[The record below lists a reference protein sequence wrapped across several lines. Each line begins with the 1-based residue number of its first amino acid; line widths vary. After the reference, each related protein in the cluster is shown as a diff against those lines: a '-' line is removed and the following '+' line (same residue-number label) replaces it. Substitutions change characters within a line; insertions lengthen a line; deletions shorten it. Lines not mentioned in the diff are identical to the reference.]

1 MEDDGIF
8 MDTWPILRSFVTFYG
23 HLVQLV
29 VIWYIL
35 SRFGI
40 LYQEKSGNPARN
52 WCLVSF
58 RSRK

>member
-8 MDTWPILRSFVTFYG
+8 YG
-23 HLVQLV
+23 HLVNFMVFCYSYGHWIQFV

-40 LYQEKSGNPARN
+40 LYQEKSGNPATHTN
-52 WCLVSF
+52 IK
-58 RSRK
+58 SRVP